1 MTGTWDAMYEQLT
14 PVYGGMPGFTTQDM
28 LAQFWAGEGFDGFP
42 GNDARM
48 AFYLSRG
55 AVGFSLGDVENDFW
69 SRIGIATS
77 VWTPADL
84 GASLALWLD
93 ADDAA
98 TITLNGSTVS
108 QWDDKSGNGKHMVQ
122 ATASAQ
128 PTYTTTLSA
137 HGRNVVGGNG
147 IAFMDAANAFT
158 GADSSMI
165 VAGRI
170 NSIAIYAGILG
181 SSGSYGNLAFVYN
194 TSVNYSG
201 VPNSSGHI
209 SGAYNVLGAGNSG
222 IEYLQHEKAA
232 SPSVTYIKNG
242 GTISTGGA
250 AGVTRGTGVHKLFAY
265 AISTPY
271 LDGEAWEAILI
282 DGLPST
288 DDRQK
293 LEGYLAHKW
302 GLTAKLPVDHPY
314 KTTPPTV

>member
-1 MTGTWDAMYEQLT
+1 MSLELVSKLPYDHPYRWDGTLF
-14 PVYGGMPGFTTQDM
+14 GGQKLWRPD
-28 LAQFWAGEGFDGFP
+28 E
-42 GNDARM
+42 
-48 AFYLSRG
+48 
-55 AVGFSLGDVENDFW
+55 
-69 SRIGIATS
+69 
-77 VWTPADL
+77 L

-137 HGRNVVGGNG
+137 HGRNVVGGDG
-147 IAFMDAANAFT
+147 TKFMDAANAFT

-170 NSIAIYAGILG
+170 NSISSYAGILG
-181 SSGSYGNLAFVYN
+181 SSGSYGNLSLVYN
-194 TSVNYSG
+194 TSLNYSG
-201 VPNSSGHI
+201 IGF
-209 SGAYNVLGAGNSG
+209 GANRIPGASNVLGAGNSG
-222 IEYLQHEKAA
+222 IEYLQHEKDA

-250 AGVTRGTGVHKLFAY
+250 AGSTRGTGVHKLFAY
-265 AISTPY
+265 AISPPY

-288 DDRQK
+288 TDRQK
-293 LEGYLAHKW
+293 LEGYLAWKW
-302 GLTAKLPVDHPY
+302 GLEADLPAGHPY
-314 KTTPPTV
+314 KSTPPTV